1 MNTEEIFEM
10 ALQAANLTE
19 SPKDSGVAV
28 PKDGITKAAFGVDI
42 DTAEV
47 MLARELGCE
56 CVITHHPSGRQRV
69 EMHQVMDDQ
78 IQRMVQAGVP
88 INKAEKALAKRK
100 SQIER
105 SNHVTNYDRAVN
117 SAELLGM
124 GFMSIHSPADYL
136 VEAKVQQF
144 LDERFADKPET
155 RLQEVV
161 DALLEIPEYQKSAS
175 QPKIRLGSPESYA
188 GRIFVAMAGGTSG
201 GADVYKAY
209 FEAGVGTMVLMHVP
223 EDVLE
228 AVTAQNIGNIIIAG
242 HMASDSL
249 GINQIIAALEQ
260 AGLEVVRMSGVIKPC

>member
-47 MLARELGCE
+47 MLARKLGCE